1 MSSKPSKQR
10 KYYFNA
16 PLHKIGAMMSA
27 HLSDKLREE
36 LGIRS
41 LPVRKGDK
49 VRVVRG
55 DIRYRLKEGKIIKV
69 DRKKRRIYIE
79 GITRKKADGTEIPVP
94 IHPSKVEIVEIN
106 RDDEERMKIIERR
119 RAGEV
124 S

>member
-16 PLHKIGAMMSA
+16 PLHRIGVMMSA

-55 DIRYRLKEGKIIKV
+55 DIKYRLKEGKVIRV

-79 GITRKKADGTEIPVP
+79 GIT
-94 IHPSKVEIVEIN
+94 VEIVEIN

-119 RAGEV
+119 RAGET